1 MREELLHYY
10 ERELAY
16 VRRMGAEFG
25 QRYPKIA
32 GRLLLEPNKCDDP
45 HVERLIEAFAFLAA
59 RVHLKID
66 DDFSE
71 VSESILEIVYPHF
84 VRPIPS
90 MSVVEFRVDPDQGV
104 PPTGFKIPRGSAL
117 YSPPVDGVPCKF
129 KTAYDTTLWPFTVS
143 AAQWAAPDRLRPA
156 LRLGDAVAALRVEL
170 RCLPGVSFSQ
180 LDLRSLRLHLNGEGN
195 LAYPLYEL
203 LCNNCRSVVVREI
216 TASGRPKMVT
226 LPSVPQPI
234 GFGADEGL
242 LPYPGKSFHAYRLLQ
257 EYFAFPEKFLF
268 FDIDGLEA
276 IRGAGMGSAIELIF
290 PISAWERNEWRPML
304 EAGVSANTIR
314 LGATP
319 TINLFQKVSEPILL
333 TQRRHEYQ
341 IVPDVHR
348 RVGTEVYSV
357 DDVTAV
363 TPGTGVVQRFEP
375 LYSHR
380 HRGTAGDNRAYW
392 LSKRTFS
399 QWRSDVGTD
408 VLLSFVDL
416 SGRRLDPDYEVVTA
430 RLTCFNSD
438 MPSRLPFGNESGD
451 LELDGGGPIRS
462 IVSLVKPTRVIHPP
476 LGTPSIGRLLS
487 QLSLNY
493 LSLADDGDALRELLR
508 LHDFADAPAA
518 RKQIDGITSV
528 RSEPAFARIVSEH
541 GLSFARGR
549 RVELELDEEQ
559 FAGAGAYLFAS
570 VLEHFFGLYASINSF
585 STLAAQSRQRK
596 RGLREW
602 PARAGW
608 KPLM

>member
-16 VRRMGAEFG
+16 VRRMGAEFA
-25 QRYPKIA
+25 QKYPKIA
-32 GRLLLEPNKCDDP
+32 GRLMLEPNKCEDP
-45 HVERLIEAFAFLAA
+45 HVERLIEAFAFLSA

-66 DDFSE
+66 DEFPE
-71 VSESILEIVYPHF
+71 VTESILEIVYPHF

-90 MSVVEFRVDPDQGV
+90 MSIVEFRVDPDQGV
-104 PPTGFKIPRGSAL
+104 PPTGFKVPRGSML
-117 YSPPVDGVPCKF
+117 YSRPVDGVPCKF
-129 KTAYDTTLWPFTVS
+129 RTCYDTTLWPFSVTAV
-143 AAQWAAPDRLRPA
+143 QWITPDRLRPA

-170 RCLPGVSFSQ
+170 RCLPGVTFAQ
-180 LDLRSLRLHLNGEGN
+180 LDLKSLRFHLNGDGN

-203 LCNNCRSVVVREI
+203 LCNNCRDVIVREVG
-216 TASGRPKMVT
+216 TGTHPKTVT
-226 LPSVPQPI
+226 LSASPEPM
-234 GFGADEGL
+234 GFGADEGM
-242 LPYPGKSFHAYRLLQ
+242 LPYPGKSFQAYRLLQ

-268 FDIDGLEA
+268 LDIAGLEA
-276 IRGAGMGSAIELIF
+276 LRVANMGSAIELIF
-290 PISAWERNEWRPML
+290 PIASWERSEWRPML
-304 EAGVSANTIR
+304 EAGVTTSTIR

-319 TINLFQKVSEPILL
+319 TINLFSKVSEPILL
-333 TQRRHEYQ
+333 TQRRHEYLV
-341 IVPDVHR
+341 VPDAHR
-348 RVGTEVYSV
+348 RVGTEVYSI

-363 TPGTGVVQRFEP
+363 TPGSGAVQRFES
-375 LYSHR
+375 LYSHK
-380 HRGTAGDNRAYW
+380 HRGTAADNHAYW
-392 LSKRTFS
+392 HAKRKFS
-399 QWRSDVGTD
+399 QWRTDVGTD
-408 VLLSFVDL
+408 VMLSFVDL

-438 MPSRLPFGNESGD
+438 MPSRLPFGNEDGD

-462 IVSLVKPTRVIHPP
+462 IVSLVKPTRVVHPP

-493 LSLADDGDALRELLR
+493 LSLADGGDALRELLR
-508 LHDFADAPAA
+508 LHDFSQSPAA

-528 RSEPAFARIVSEH
+528 QSEAAFARIVTEH

-549 RVELELDEEQ
+549 RVDLELDEEQ
-559 FAGAGAYLFAS
+559 FAGAGAYLFAN

-585 STLAAQSRQRK
+585 STLVARTRQRK

-608 KPLM
+608 KPLL